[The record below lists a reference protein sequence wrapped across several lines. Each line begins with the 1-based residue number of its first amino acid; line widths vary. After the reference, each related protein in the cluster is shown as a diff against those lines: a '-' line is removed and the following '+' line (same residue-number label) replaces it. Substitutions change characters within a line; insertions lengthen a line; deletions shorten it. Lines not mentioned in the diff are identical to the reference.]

1 LCRPLT
7 SEKYEKL
14 NNTVNAA
21 EFERLV
27 VAELDLL
34 PDDMID
40 GIENVG
46 FVTQDR
52 PDDGSLSLLG
62 LYTGVALTRRGEY
75 GHGELP
81 DRIVIYR
88 DPHLRASR
96 DLDDLK
102 SNIHVTLVHEIGHYY
117 GLDDDRLHELGWA

>member
-1 LCRPLT
+1 
-7 SEKYEKL
+7 
-14 NNTVNAA
+14 VNSIAVDAA

-52 PDDGSLSLLG
+52 PDDGSLRLLG
-62 LYTGVALTRRGEY
+62 LYTGVAITRRGQY

-88 DPHLRASR
+88 EPHLMMSR
-96 DLDDLK
+96 DLEDLK
-102 SNIHVTLVHEIGHYY
+102 TRIHVTLVHEIGHYY
-117 GLDDDRLHELGWA
+117 GLDDEELQRLGWG

>member
-1 LCRPLT
+1 VID
-7 SEKYEKL
+7 S
-14 NNTVNAA
+14 VNAT

-52 PDDGSLSLLG
+52 PDDGSLGLLG
-62 LYTGVALTRRGEY
+62 LYTGIDLTRRGQY

-81 DRIVIYR
+81 DRIVVYR
-88 DPHLRASR
+88 EPLLRISR
-96 DLDDLK
+96 DLEDLK
-102 SNIHVTLVHEIGHYY
+102 LNIHVTLVHEIGHYY
-117 GLDDDRLHELGWA
+117 GLDDEELENLGWG

>member
-1 LCRPLT
+1 MWITDGRAQL
-7 SEKYEKL
+7 
-14 NNTVNAA
+14 VHGIDAA

-27 VAELDLL
+27 TAELDSL
-34 PDDMID
+34 PDDMVN

-62 LYTGVALTRRGEY
+62 LYTGVALTRRGNY
-75 GHGELP
+75 GFGELP
-81 DRIVIYR
+81 DRIVLYR
-88 DPHLRASR
+88 EPLLSISR

-102 SNIHVTLVHEIGHYY
+102 HHIHVTMVHEIGHYY
-117 GLDDDRLHELGWA
+117 GLDDEELQNLGWG

>member
-1 LCRPLT
+1 MMAT
-7 SEKYEKL
+7 
-14 NNTVNAA
+14 
-21 EFERLV
+21 LV

-52 PDDGSLSLLG
+52 PDDGSLRLLG
-62 LYTGVALTRRGEY
+62 LYTGIAITRREGY

-81 DRIVIYR
+81 DRIVLYR
-88 DPHLRASR
+88 EPLLRISR
-96 DLDDLK
+96 DLDELK
-102 SNIHVTLVHEIGHYY
+102 DNIHVTLLHEIGHYY
-117 GLDDDRLHELGWA
+117 GLDDEELQKLGWG

>member
-1 LCRPLT
+1 MID
-7 SEKYEKL
+7 
-14 NNTVNAA
+14 TVDAA

-34 PDDMID
+34 SDNMID

-52 PDDGSLSLLG
+52 PDDGSLRLLG
-62 LYTGVALTRRGEY
+62 LYTGIDLTRRGQY

-81 DRIVIYR
+81 DRIVVYR
-88 DPHLRASR
+88 EPLLRISR
-96 DLDDLK
+96 DLEDLK
-102 SNIHVTLVHEIGHYY
+102 NNIHVTLVHEIGHYY
-117 GLDDDRLHELGWA
+117 GLDDEELENLGWG

>member
-1 LCRPLT
+1 MR
-7 SEKYEKL
+7 SAEIDEH
-14 NNTVNAA
+14 

-27 VAELDLL
+27 TAELDLL

-46 FVTQDR
+46 FVTQSR

-62 LYTGVALTRRGEY
+62 LYTGVALTRRGQY

-81 DRIVIYR
+81 DRIVLYR
-88 DPHLRASR
+88 EPLLSISR

-102 SNIHVTLVHEIGHYY
+102 LNIHVTLVHEIGHYY
-117 GLDDDRLHELGWA
+117 GLDDEELHKLGWG

>member
-1 LCRPLT
+1 MNSTELSPD
-7 SEKYEKL
+7 
-14 NNTVNAA
+14 A
-21 EFERLV
+21 FEQLV
-27 VAELDLL
+27 TAELDLL

-46 FVTQDR
+46 FVTQSR

-62 LYTGVALTRRGEY
+62 LYTGIALTRRGQY

-81 DRIVIYR
+81 DRIVLYR
-88 DPHLRASR
+88 EPLLRISR

-102 SNIHVTLVHEIGHYY
+102 QNVHVTLVHEIGHYY
-117 GLDDDRLHELGWA
+117 GLDDEELQKLGWG

>member
-1 LCRPLT
+1 MMAQQVDAT
-7 SEKYEKL
+7 
-14 NNTVNAA
+14 

-40 GIENVG
+40 GIVNVG
-46 FVTQDR
+46 FVTRDR
-52 PDDGSLSLLG
+52 PDDGSLNLLG
-62 LYTGVALTRRGEY
+62 LYTGIAITRREGY

-88 DPHLRASR
+88 EPLLHISR
-96 DLDDLK
+96 DLDELK
-102 SNIHVTLVHEIGHYY
+102 DNIHVTLVHEIGHYY
-117 GLDDDRLHELGWA
+117 GLDDAELKRLGWG

>member
-1 LCRPLT
+1 MRD
-7 SEKYEKL
+7 
-14 NNTVNAA
+14 TVTAE

-46 FVTQDR
+46 FVTEDR
-52 PDDGSLSLLG
+52 PDDGSLRLLG
-62 LYTGVALTRRGEY
+62 LYTGVALTRREQY

-88 DPHLRASR
+88 EPHLRVSR

-102 SNIHVTLVHEIGHYY
+102 NNIHVTLVHEIGHYY
-117 GLDDDRLHELGWA
+117 GLDDEELQKLGWG